1 MISTDFETRQL
12 SIMSPGISRH
22 ETCDSLGARGREDFV
37 PHARPRAVAVVLL
50 GAIITAFVWFVGP
63 WGP

>member
-22 ETCDSLGARGREDFV
+22 ETCDSRGARGRRGFV
-37 PHARPRAVAVVLL
+37 PRARPPAATALL

>member
-12 SIMSPGISRH
+12 SAVSTGISWH
-22 ETCDSLGARGREDFV
+22 EICDSLGARGRKDFV
-37 PHARPRAVAVVLL
+37 PCARPPAVATALR
-50 GAIITAFVWFVGP
+50 GAITTAFVWFVGP